1 MAKPISFTKRDLE
14 KKKQEKRLAKQQK
27 KEERKNSGTSS
38 FEDMIAYVDENGVI
52 TDTPPTTNE
61 KPQEIDISTIE
72 VSTPRKTDEPVI
84 TEYEGR
90 VEFFNTSKGYGF
102 IKNLKNAEK
111 YFFHVSGLQD
121 SCICFYNLFIFFI
134 QKDSIFAVMEK
145 FEVHILGCGSALPT
159 TRHFSSSQVVNIR
172 EKLFMIDCGEGAQ
185 LQLRRSK
192 LKFTRLNH
200 IFISHL
206 HGDHCFG
213 LMGLISTF
221 GLVGRTATLHIHCHA
236 DLERILT
243 PQLEYFCKGMAY
255 NVEFHLINPTKA
267 EVVYED
273 RSVTVSSIPLRHRIP
288 TCGFLFA
295 EKPTPNHIIRDMID
309 FYKVPVFELNRIK
322 NGEDYVLP
330 DGTVIPNNR
339 LTTPP
344 APPRSY
350 AYCSDTIFHR
360 PIIEQIKGV
369 NLLFHEATFAQC
381 DAQRAKETFHTTAMQ
396 AGEIARDADVKQLL
410 IGHFSARYED
420 ENILLQEA
428 RSVFPNTLLAK
439 ENLKVTL

>member
-1 MAKPISFTKRDLE
+1 
-14 KKKQEKRLAKQQK
+14 
-27 KEERKNSGTSS
+27 
-38 FEDMIAYVDENGVI
+38 
-52 TDTPPTTNE
+52 
-61 KPQEIDISTIE
+61 
-72 VSTPRKTDEPVI
+72 
-84 TEYEGR
+84 
-90 VEFFNTSKGYGF
+90 
-102 IKNLKNAEK
+102 
-111 YFFHVSGLQD
+111 
-121 SCICFYNLFIFFI
+121 
-134 QKDSIFAVMEK
+134 MEK

-295 EKPTPNHIIRDMID
+295 EKPTTNHIIDDMVGCRFFRKKESAGRNAMTQRDTAD
-309 FYKVPVFELNRIK
+309 RY
-322 NGEDYVLP
+322 
-330 DGTVIPNNR
+330 GTVFINDFGF
-339 LTTPP
+339 
-344 APPRSY
+344 
-350 AYCSDTIFHR
+350 C
-360 PIIEQIKGV
+360 GV
-369 NLLFHEATFAQC
+369 NQMEFHVVCHSFAEIFQLRREYPFEVGMAMYMQCSRAPHQSERRDKSHQSEAMVTVQMRYKYMVETRKLQF
-381 DAQRAKETFHTTAMQ
+381 RAT
-396 AGEIARDADVKQLL
+396 
-410 IGHFSARYED
+410 
-420 ENILLQEA
+420 
-428 RSVFPNTLLAK
+428 
-439 ENLKVTL
+439 